1 MLQGLRAICFDLD
14 DTLWDVRPV
23 LQRAEDRVLGFLRER
38 YPALAENH
46 STPGF
51 AAARMALARAE
62 PGRAHDFTWL
72 RTETMRRLA
81 VEAGFSATV
90 GDEAFEV
97 FIAARSEVQP
107 FDDVV
112 PALELLRSR
121 YVLASFSNGNA
132 DLARI
137 PIGTHFALSLNAER
151 VGVAKPH
158 PESFGAVARALGM
171 PPAEILYVGDDP
183 RLDVRGARAAGFRT
197 AWVNREP
204 RAWPPEEGEPG
215 DLEIRHLGELAS
227 ALVPR

>member
-1 MLQGLRAICFDLD
+1 
-14 DTLWDVRPV
+14 
-23 LQRAEDRVLGFLRER
+23 
-38 YPALAENH
+38 
-46 STPGF
+46 
-51 AAARMALARAE
+51 
-62 PGRAHDFTWL
+62 
-72 RTETMRRLA
+72 MRRLA
-81 VEAGFSATV
+81 VDAGFSATV

-107 FDDVV
+107 FDDVA
-112 PALELLRSR
+112 PALERLRSR

-204 RAWPPEEGEPG
+204 RAWPSEEGEPG